1 MPLEDHIGDICRK
14 ARLQTKMDLAQ
25 CAAAAGLEAEDLQTW
40 ETEGAIGREVHVAA
54 LAELVGLDAGKAM
67 EVANGWVPDEV
78 DLSRWAKLRVITTA
92 EGFEVNSFVVWDPKS
107 RQAAVFDTGW
117 FADDIFELAEIE
129 DLKVEH
135 LLITHMVTVVGE
147 LIVYHDHL
155 VCLNQHLSLEML

>member
-1 MPLEDHIGDICRK
+1 M
-14 ARLQTKMDLAQ
+14 
-25 CAAAAGLEAEDLQTW
+25 
-40 ETEGAIGREVHVAA
+40 AA
-54 LAELVGLDAGKAM
+54 LAELVGLDAGKAI

-135 LLITHMVTVVGE
+135 H
-147 LIVYHDHL
+147 YHARRSCGGDGDVRKHQPDIRL
-155 VCLNQHLSLEML
+155 HTIMRGPRRAVQEGRD